1 MRNITIPF
9 LILLVF
15 FSILLYIWGD
25 SATNLFLT
33 DCILK
38 MNIVMDIHISISHIS
53 RRGGIIE
60 LVNKLSSS
68 CSIYLV
74 RRKAKRQTKI
84 LIYETIMNTAIVS
97 KDRKPLIFLS
107 NRNVSQNPRNR
118 IRVLMIQDEC
128 ITVSFILL
136 YYTQIL

>member
-1 MRNITIPF
+1 
-9 LILLVF
+9 
-15 FSILLYIWGD
+15 
-25 SATNLFLT
+25 LT

-38 MNIVMDIHISISHIS
+38 TKIVMDIHISISHIS
-53 RRGGIIE
+53 RRGGIILFE
-60 LVNKLSSS
+60 KSLCSF
-68 CSIYLV
+68 CSIYLA
-74 RRKAKRQTKI
+74 RRNAKRQMKI

-118 IRVLMIQDEC
+118 IRVLMIQDGC

>member
-1 MRNITIPF
+1 MIPF

-25 SATNLFLT
+25 SATSLFLT

-38 MNIVMDIHISISHIS
+38 TNIVMDIHISISHIS

-74 RRKAKRQTKI
+74 RRKANRQTKI
-84 LIYETIMNTAIVS
+84 LIYETIMNTAIES
-97 KDRKPLIFLS
+97 KDLKPLIFLS
-107 NRNVSQNPRNR
+107 KMSVSQKPRNR
-118 IRVLMIQDEC
+118 TRVLMIEEGC
-128 ITVSFILL
+128 ITVSFIFL
-136 YYTQIL
+136 YYTQII